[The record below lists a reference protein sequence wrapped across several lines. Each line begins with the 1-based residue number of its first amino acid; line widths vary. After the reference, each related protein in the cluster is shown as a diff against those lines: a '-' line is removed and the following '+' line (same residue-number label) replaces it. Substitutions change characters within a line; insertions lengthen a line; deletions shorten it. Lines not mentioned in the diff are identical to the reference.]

1 MLTRNVRGRLMM
13 TPWLCCSLM
22 WVSGAIAA
30 QESSGGVRADRL
42 ATTVGQPITLSLAL
56 PDDATWAEANV
67 GQFIVRQS
75 GGQRTVETD
84 AAASRELVLVFEQ
97 PGYALVA
104 VGVGSASQKGFRDSW
119 QRTTHCTKFI
129 VRVSDG
135 SRKATPPGT
144 GLTAKVGG
152 KAEIVPLM
160 DPTRMSSGDD
170 LPVRCY
176 LEGDKLVGQPVTAI
190 APDGTLQSGNT
201 DAVGATHF
209 RVTHAGR
216 WTVRFE
222 REVEGVTYTAELI
235 FDVPAPGV
243 AEESRQKGDES

>member
-1 MLTRNVRGRLMM
+1 MTCNVRRRLMK

-22 WVSGAIAA
+22 LVSGAIAA
-30 QESSGGVRADRL
+30 QEQSGGVQVDRL
-42 ATTVGQPITLSLAL
+42 ATTVGQSITLSLAL
-56 PDDATWAEANV
+56 SDGATWAEANV
-67 GQFIVRQS
+67 GQLIIRQS
-75 GGQRTVETD
+75 GEQRTIETD
-84 AAASRELVLVFEQ
+84 TAASQEIALTFER

-104 VGVGSASQKGFRDSW
+104 VGVGLASQKGFRDSW
-119 QRTTHCTKFI
+119 QRTTHCSKFI

-135 SRKATPPGT
+135 SRKTTPPGT

-152 KAEIVPLM
+152 KVEIVPLM
-160 DPTRMSSGDD
+160 DPTQMSIGND

-176 LEGDKLVGQPVTAI
+176 FEGDKLVGQTVTAI
-190 APDGTLQSGNT
+190 APDGTSQRGNT

-209 RVTHAGR
+209 RMTQAGR

-235 FDVPAPGV
+235 FEVPAPV
-243 AEESRQKGDES
+243 AAGELRQKGDES

>member
-1 MLTRNVRGRLMM
+1 MTRNVRRKRMM
-13 TPWLCCSLM
+13 TSWLCCSLM
-22 WVSGAIAA
+22 SVSGAIAA
-30 QESSGGVRADRL
+30 QVQSGGVRADRL

-84 AAASRELVLVFEQ
+84 SAASREIALAFER

-104 VGVGSASQKGFRDSW
+104 VGAGSASQKGFRDSW
-119 QRTTHCTKFI
+119 QRTTYCTKFI

-135 SRKATPPGT
+135 SPKAPPPGT

-152 KAEIVPLM
+152 KVEIVPLM
-160 DPTRMSSGDD
+160 DPTQMSAGDD

-176 LEGDKLVGQPVTAI
+176 FEGDKLVGQAVTAI
-190 APDGTLQSGNT
+190 APDGTSQSGNT

-209 RVTHAGR
+209 RMSEAGR

-235 FDVPAPGV
+235 FEVPAPV
-243 AEESRQKGDES
+243 AAGELRQKGDES